1 MTVVDINFFGCLLK
15 LDEPGFS
22 LADHARDCTLY
33 MDSPELKLELLVF
46 DYDGEG
52 YLRCLFKHGNIQA
65 AERFTQLLK
74 QGEYFLR
81 RDKDEKVRRIYG

>member
-1 MTVVDINFFGCLLK
+1 MKVVDINFFGCLIK

-33 MDSPELKLELLVF
+33 LESPELKLDLLVF

-52 YLRCLFKHGNIQA
+52 YLRCLFKHGNIA
-65 AERFTQLLK
+65 LAERFTELLK
-74 QGEYFLR
+74 DSQYFLR
-81 RDKDEKVRRIYG
+81 PKSEDKVHRIYG